1 MKQPFKALSK
11 ICLNNWHYIDRKI
24 LTLNEGINF
33 FTGHSGSGK
42 STVIDAI
49 QIVLYANTDG
59 RGFFNKAAAD
69 DSDRTLIEYLRGMV
83 NISENNES
91 QYLRNQNFSST
102 IVLELEQT
110 NTKEKQCV
118 GVVFDV
124 ETATNEISRL
134 FFWHTGGLLENSYR
148 TKSRC
153 LTTMEMREYLQ
164 RTFSPERF
172 YCGPSN
178 ERFRRQLYD
187 IYLGGLDM
195 EKFPRLFKRAIP
207 FRMNIKLED
216 FVKEYICMEQD
227 IHIEDL
233 QESVMQYGR
242 MRNKIEETLEE
253 IRQLTQIREIYQR
266 YDEKRKEVELCSYQI
281 DRLEMLQ
288 LEAKIQECRDKMK
301 NRQEEIAGLEGQ
313 KARLEEEQSALQKEY
328 EEIILRIA
336 NSGYSNLE
344 AELGAL
350 NETLERLR
358 NSKVRWQ
365 QTAERLAEWKNQ
377 DVTPNQTIWDIEKFA
392 DGDISEE
399 EMERLMESFR
409 DIQEEL
415 EEQRQETDADLR
427 KVKKEEKE
435 AREELKAL
443 KQGKKAYP
451 RELEEARYELR
462 NRLHERCGKFV
473 NVQIMADLL
482 DVKDERWQN
491 AVEGYMGNH
500 KLLLVVEPGYAK
512 AAMDIY
518 EEMDKK
524 KFFRAAVVD
533 TEKVS
538 KEAHQVRPGS
548 LAEEVRAKEPYV
560 QAYIDFF
567 LGNVMKCE
575 TIVELRECRIG
586 ITPDCVMYH
595 SYRLQ
600 HINPENYT
608 RRAYIGEISMRQRV
622 RQLEERCQ
630 KLQDERIPLQETLE
644 DIRKTMQ
651 LEMLNQP
658 IGDYLGWMADVKE
671 MPAKERKKAQITEKM
686 RKLKEES
693 VDAWE
698 LQKGELARQQD
709 EKKNQITKVQEGI
722 WGNRREI
729 DRLSE
734 EVLQAESALLE
745 QRRKLGVKLKVQLE
759 DGVAQNANAGGM
771 PRTDTAVELVEN
783 DSVENQDMN
792 MTTYE
797 QEFQKYLSGKKSTN
811 YDYLKRQR
819 ISELSPMREEEE
831 QNYQKLVEERS
842 SYIRSYPNRTFSTAI
857 RSNEPYEQLLESL
870 QCDDL
875 EAFKESA
882 KEQARSA
889 VEHFKDD
896 FIFKIRSAIREAYQ
910 RRDELNRIISGL
922 DFGKDKYQFVIT
934 KNKGADGRYYKM
946 FMDDSLQIHPSQL
959 TDSMENQLNMFTME
973 HEDQYGDLMNELIN
987 IFIPPENATK
997 EELEEAKKNMD
1008 KYADYRTY
1016 LSFDMQQIVKGEKD
1030 MTIGLGKMIKKN
1042 SGGEGQNPLYVAL
1055 LASFA
1060 QVYRINQSA
1069 KMQRNP
1075 TIRLVVLDEAF
1086 SKMDAE
1092 KVASCISLIR
1102 GLGFQ
1107 AIISATNDKIQNYLE
1122 NVDKTFV
1129 YANPNKKH
1137 ISIQEF
1143 EKKEFVELVE
1153 E

>member
-1 MKQPFKALSK
+1 MEKNQPFKALSK
-11 ICLNNWHYIDRKI
+11 ICLNNWHYIDKKI

-42 STVIDAI
+42 STVIDAL

-91 QYLRNQNFSST
+91 QYLRNHNFSST

-110 NTKEKQCV
+110 NTREKQCV

-134 FFWHTGGLLENSYR
+134 FFWHTGGLLENGYR
-148 TKSRC
+148 ADKRC
-153 LTTMEMREYLQ
+153 LTTIEMREYLL
-164 RTFSPERF
+164 RTYPPEQY

-207 FRMNIKLED
+207 FRMNIRLED

-253 IRQLTQIREIYQR
+253 IRCLQEIQDCFQKYKQLQREAGA
-266 YDEKRKEVELCSYQI
+266 CTYQI
-281 DRLEMLQ
+281 DKLEMLQ
-288 LEAKIQECRDKMK
+288 LGAKIHELSDKIEGRREEIS
-301 NRQEEIAGLEGQ
+301 RQETV
-313 KARLEEEQSALQKEY
+313 KSRLEEEEKGIQKEY
-328 EEIILRIA
+328 EEILLRIN

-344 AELGAL
+344 SELRNV
-350 NETLERLR
+350 NETLERLES
-358 NSKVRWQ
+358 NTSRWK
-365 QTAERLAEWKNQ
+365 QTADRLNEWK
-377 DVTPNQTIWDIEKFA
+377 DKDITPNQTVWDIEKFEK
-392 DGDISEE
+392 GNISEE
-399 EMERLMESFR
+399 ELTRLKESL
-409 DIQEEL
+409 QELKEEL
-415 EEQRQETDADLR
+415 EDERRDTDARLR
-427 KVKKEEKE
+427 KIKKEENE
-435 AREELKAL
+435 AREELKEL
-443 KQGKKAYP
+443 KQGRKAYP
-451 RELEEARYELR
+451 KELEEARYELR
-462 NRLHERCGKFV
+462 SRLHERCGKFI
-473 NVQIMADLL
+473 NVQILADLL
-482 DVKDERWQN
+482 DIRDERWHN
-491 AVEGYMGNH
+491 AVEGYLGNN
-500 KLLLVVEPGYAK
+500 KLLLVVEPKYAK
-512 AAMDIY
+512 DAMDIY

-524 KFFRAAVVD
+524 KFFRAAVLD
-533 TEKVS
+533 TQKVMES
-538 KEAHQVRPGS
+538 AKKKEHSVRAGS
-548 LAEEVRAKEPYV
+548 LAEEVTAKEEYV
-560 QAYIDFF
+560 RAYVDIF

-575 TIVELRECRIG
+575 NLGELRTSRVG
-586 ITPDCVMYH
+586 ITPDCILYH

-608 RRAYIGEISMRQRV
+608 RRAYIGETSMRQRI
-622 RQLEERCQ
+622 RQLDDRCQ
-630 KLQDERIPLQETLE
+630 ALQRERIPLAEFLE
-644 DIRKTMQ
+644 ELKKAGQ
-651 LEMLNQP
+651 LEGLHQP
-658 IGDYLGWMADVKE
+658 AADYLEWKSDMDKTAGKVRRKE
-671 MPAKERKKAQITEKM
+671 QLTEKMRQLREESVSAWETQKLDLIQRQEEKKAQI
-686 RKLKEES
+686 
-693 VDAWE
+693 
-698 LQKGELARQQD
+698 Q
-709 EKKNQITKVQEGI
+709 KVQEDI
-722 WGNRREI
+722 WKNKEFIGKCKSDNLELNAQLAGRERYFQKDTAYEETFRAFMEGRKSSNYEYLRRQRQGE
-729 DRLSE
+729 LVPLE
-734 EVLQAESALLE
+734 EKLE
-745 QRRKLGVKLKVQLE
+745 QAYQ
-759 DGVAQNANAGGM
+759 
-771 PRTDTAVELVEN
+771 ELV
-783 DSVENQDMN
+783 D
-792 MTTYE
+792 
-797 QEFQKYLSGKKSTN
+797 
-811 YDYLKRQR
+811 
-819 ISELSPMREEEE
+819 I
-831 QNYQKLVEERS
+831 RS
-842 SYIRSYPNRTFSTAI
+842 SYIQRYPNRTFSTSI
-857 RSNEPYEQLLESL
+857 KENGLYDRLLDSLGCDQLESYK
-870 QCDDL
+870 
-875 EAFKESA
+875 EAA

-910 RRDELNRIISGL
+910 RKDELNRIISRL

-934 KNKGADGRYYKM
+934 KNKGPDGKYYKM
-946 FMDDSLQIHPSQL
+946 FMDDSLQINPSQL
-959 TDSMENQLNMFTME
+959 TNAMENQLNMFTME
-973 HEDQYGDLMNELIN
+973 HEDQYGEMMNELIN
-987 IFIPPENATK
+987 IFIPPDNATR
-997 EELEEAKKNMD
+997 EELEETKKNMD

-1016 LSFDMQQIVKGEKD
+1016 LSFDMQQIVQGEKD
-1030 MTIGLGKMIKKN
+1030 MTIGLSKMIKKN

-1060 QVYRINQSA
+1060 QVYRINQSP
-1069 KMQRNP
+1069 KIQRNP

-1102 GLGFQ
+1102 GLGIQ

-1143 EKKEFVELVE
+1143 EKGEFTELVE
-1153 E
+1153 EE

>member
-1 MKQPFKALSK
+1 METKQPFKALSK

-42 STVIDAI
+42 STVIDAL

-91 QYLRNQNFSST
+91 QYLRNHNFSST

-110 NTKEKQCV
+110 NTHEKQCV

-124 ETATNEISRL
+124 ETATNEIGRL
-134 FFWHTGGLLENSYR
+134 FFWHTGGLLENGYR
-148 TKSRC
+148 ADKRC
-153 LTTMEMREYLQ
+153 LTTGEIREYLQ
-164 RTFSPERF
+164 RVFPPEQH

-253 IRQLTQIREIYQR
+253 IRRLKEIRESYGQYR
-266 YDEKRKEVELCSYQI
+266 ERRREAESCTYQI
-281 DRLEMLQ
+281 DKLEML
-288 LEAKIQECRDKMK
+288 LLRAKIQELSDKIGGREEEIS
-301 NRQEEIAGLEGQ
+301 RQETMQRRREEDA
-313 KARLEEEQSALQKEY
+313 ARIQKEY
-328 EEIILRIA
+328 EDVLLRIS
-336 NSGYSNLE
+336 NSGYSGLE
-344 AELGAL
+344 TELL
-350 NETLERLR
+350 SVNEALERLSS
-358 NSKVRWQ
+358 SKVKWE
-365 QTAERLAEWKNQ
+365 QTAGRLKDWTGCDAA
-377 DVTPNQTIWDIEKFA
+377 PNQVLWDIEKF
-392 DGDISEE
+392 GKGSITEGE
-399 EMERLMESFR
+399 LERLKESLAALR
-409 DIQEEL
+409 EEL
-415 EEQRQETDADLR
+415 EEERRETDSRLR
-427 KVKKEEKE
+427 KIKKEEHE
-435 AREELKAL
+435 AREELKEL
-443 KQGKKAYP
+443 RQGRKAYP
-451 RELEEARYELR
+451 KELEEARYELR

-473 NVQIMADLL
+473 NVQILADLL
-482 DVKDERWQN
+482 DIRDERWHN
-491 AVEGYMGNH
+491 AVEGYLGNN
-500 KLLLVVEPGYAK
+500 KLLLVVEPQYAK

-518 EEMDKK
+518 QEMDKK
-524 KFFRAAVVD
+524 KFFRAAVLD
-533 TEKVS
+533 TEKVLEEEHS
-538 KEAHQVRPGS
+538 VRPGA
-548 LAEEVRAKEPYV
+548 LAGEVTAREAHVK
-560 QAYIDFF
+560 AYIDFF

-575 TIVELRECRIG
+575 SVEELRRCRVG
-586 ITPDCVMYH
+586 VTPDCVLYH

-600 HINPENYT
+600 HMNPENYT
-608 RRAYIGEISMRQRV
+608 RRAYIGETSMRQRI
-622 RQLEERCQ
+622 RQLEEKCRT
-630 KLQDERIPLQETLE
+630 LQEERMPLQEMLE
-644 DIRKTMQ
+644 QFRKIGQ
-651 LEMLNQP
+651 FEGLLQP
-658 IGDYLGWMADVKE
+658 VSEYMEWLDDVGKI
-671 MPAKERKKAQITEKM
+671 PGKERQKKQLTEKM
-686 RKLKEES
+686 RTLREES
-693 VDAWE
+693 VSAWE
-698 LQKGELARQQD
+698 AEKLELMRRQE
-709 EKKNQITKVQEGI
+709 EKKMQIRTAQEEI
-722 WGNRREI
+722 WKNKEFISKCKSDSMEMHAQLADRERYFKEDAELEARFAQFMEGRR
-729 DRLSE
+729 
-734 EVLQAESALLE
+734 
-745 QRRKLGVKLKVQLE
+745 
-759 DGVAQNANAGGM
+759 
-771 PRTDTAVELVEN
+771 
-783 DSVENQDMN
+783 SV
-792 MTTYE
+792 
-797 QEFQKYLSGKKSTN
+797 N
-811 YDYLKRQR
+811 YDYLRRQR
-819 ISELSPMREEEE
+819 LGDRTPLEEKKERAYQEL
-831 QNYQKLVEERS
+831 VDIRS
-842 SYIRSYPNRTFSTAI
+842 SYTQRYPNRTFSASI
-857 RSNEPYEQLLESL
+857 KDNGPYDRLLESL
-870 QCDDL
+870 ECDDL
-875 EAFKESA
+875 EGYKEA
-882 KEQARSA
+882 AREQARSA

-910 RRDELNRIISGL
+910 RKDELNRIISRL

-934 KNKGADGRYYKM
+934 KNKGPDGKYYRM
-946 FMDDSLQIHPSQL
+946 FMDDSLKINPSQL
-959 TDSMENQLNMFTME
+959 THAMENQLNMFTME
-973 HEDQYGDLMNELIN
+973 HEDQYGDMMNELIN
-987 IFIPPENATK
+987 IFIPPENATR

-1016 LSFDMQQIVKGEKD
+1016 LSFDMQQIVQGEKD
-1030 MTIGLGKMIKKN
+1030 MTIGLSKMIKKN

-1060 QVYRINQSA
+1060 QVYRINLSP
-1069 KMQRNP
+1069 KIHRSP

-1143 EKKEFVELVE
+1143 ERTEFGELVE
-1153 E
+1153 EE

>member
-1 MKQPFKALSK
+1 METKQPFKALSK

-42 STVIDAI
+42 STVIDAL

-59 RGFFNKAAAD
+59 RRFFNKAAAD

-91 QYLRNQNFSST
+91 QYLRNHNFSST

-110 NTKEKQCV
+110 NTHEKQCV

-124 ETATNEISRL
+124 ETATNEIGRL
-134 FFWHTGGLLENSYR
+134 FFWHTGGLLENGYR
-148 TKSRC
+148 ADKRC
-153 LTTMEMREYLQ
+153 LTTGEIREYLQ
-164 RTFSPERF
+164 RVFPPEQH

-253 IRQLTQIREIYQR
+253 IRRLKEIRESYGQYR
-266 YDEKRKEVELCSYQI
+266 ERRRDAESCTYQI
-281 DRLEMLQ
+281 DKLEMLQ
-288 LEAKIQECRDKMK
+288 LRAKIQELSDKIGGREEEIS
-301 NRQEEIAGLEGQ
+301 RQETMQRRREEDA
-313 KARLEEEQSALQKEY
+313 ARIQKEY
-328 EEIILRIA
+328 EDVLLRIS
-336 NSGYSNLE
+336 NSGYSGLE
-344 AELGAL
+344 TELL
-350 NETLERLR
+350 SVNEALERLGS
-358 NSKVRWQ
+358 SKVKWE
-365 QTAERLAEWKNQ
+365 QTAVRLRDWSGCDAA
-377 DVTPNQTIWDIEKFA
+377 PNQVLWDIQKF
-392 DGDISEE
+392 GKGNITEGE
-399 EMERLMESFR
+399 LVRLKESLAALR
-409 DIQEEL
+409 EEL
-415 EEQRQETDADLR
+415 EEERRETDSRLR
-427 KVKKEEKE
+427 KIKKEEHE
-435 AREELKAL
+435 AREELKEL
-443 KQGKKAYP
+443 RQGRKAYP
-451 RELEEARYELR
+451 KELEEARYELR

-473 NVQIMADLL
+473 NVQILADLL
-482 DVKDERWQN
+482 DIRDERWHN
-491 AVEGYMGNH
+491 AVEGYLGNN
-500 KLLLVVEPGYAK
+500 KLLLVVEPQYAK

-518 EEMDKK
+518 QEMDKK
-524 KFFRAAVVD
+524 KFFRAAVLD
-533 TEKVS
+533 TEKVL
-538 KEAHQVRPGS
+538 EEEHPVRPGA
-548 LAEEVRAKEPYV
+548 LAGEVIAREAHVK
-560 QAYIDFF
+560 AYIDFF

-575 TIVELRECRIG
+575 SVEELRRCRVG
-586 ITPDCVMYH
+586 VTPDCVLYH

-600 HINPENYT
+600 HMNPENYT
-608 RRAYIGEISMRQRV
+608 RRAYIGETSMRQRI
-622 RQLEERCQ
+622 RQLDEKCRALQEERM
-630 KLQDERIPLQETLE
+630 PLQEMLE
-644 DIRKTMQ
+644 QFRKIGLYEGLLQPVSEYM
-651 LEMLNQP
+651 EWLN
-658 IGDYLGWMADVKE
+658 DVGKI
-671 MPAKERKKAQITEKM
+671 PGKERQKKQLTEKM
-686 RKLKEES
+686 RTLREES
-693 VDAWE
+693 VSAWE
-698 LQKGELARQQD
+698 GEKLELMRRQE
-709 EKKNQITKVQEGI
+709 EKKMQIRTAQEEI
-722 WGNRREI
+722 WKNKEFISKCKSDSLEMHAQLADRERYFKEDAEFEELFAQFMEGRR
-729 DRLSE
+729 
-734 EVLQAESALLE
+734 
-745 QRRKLGVKLKVQLE
+745 
-759 DGVAQNANAGGM
+759 
-771 PRTDTAVELVEN
+771 
-783 DSVENQDMN
+783 SV
-792 MTTYE
+792 
-797 QEFQKYLSGKKSTN
+797 N
-811 YDYLKRQR
+811 YDYLRRQR
-819 ISELSPMREEEE
+819 LGDRAPLEEKKERAYQEL
-831 QNYQKLVEERS
+831 VDIRS
-842 SYIRSYPNRTFSTAI
+842 SYTQRYPNRTFSASI
-857 RSNEPYEQLLESL
+857 KDNVPYDRLLESL
-870 QCDDL
+870 ECDDL
-875 EAFKESA
+875 EGYKEA
-882 KEQARSA
+882 AREQARSA

-910 RRDELNRIISGL
+910 RKDELNRIISRL

-934 KNKGADGRYYKM
+934 KNKGPDGKYYRM
-946 FMDDSLQIHPSQL
+946 FMDDSLKINPSQL
-959 TDSMENQLNMFTME
+959 SQAMENQLNMFTME
-973 HEDQYGDLMNELIN
+973 HEDQYGEMMNELIN
-987 IFIPPENATK
+987 IFIPPENATR

-1016 LSFDMQQIVKGEKD
+1016 LSFDMQQIVQGEKD
-1030 MTIGLGKMIKKN
+1030 MTIGLSKMIKKN

-1060 QVYRINQSA
+1060 QVYRINLSP
-1069 KMQRNP
+1069 KIHRNP

-1143 EKKEFVELVE
+1143 ERTEFGELVE
-1153 E
+1153 AE

>member
-1 MKQPFKALSK
+1 METKQPFKALSK

-42 STVIDAI
+42 STVIDAL

-59 RGFFNKAAAD
+59 RRFFNKAAAD

-91 QYLRNQNFSST
+91 QYLRNHNFSST

-110 NTKEKQCV
+110 NTHEKQCV

-124 ETATNEISRL
+124 ETATNEIGRL
-134 FFWHTGGLLENSYR
+134 FFWHTGGLLENGYR
-148 TKSRC
+148 ADKRC
-153 LTTMEMREYLQ
+153 LTTGEIREYLQ
-164 RTFSPERF
+164 RVFPPEQH

-253 IRQLTQIREIYQR
+253 IRRLKEIRESYGQYR
-266 YDEKRKEVELCSYQI
+266 ERRRDAESCTYQI
-281 DRLEMLQ
+281 DKLEMLQ
-288 LEAKIQECRDKMK
+288 LRAKIQELSDKIGGREEEIS
-301 NRQEEIAGLEGQ
+301 RQETMQRRREEDA
-313 KARLEEEQSALQKEY
+313 ARIQKEY
-328 EEIILRIA
+328 EDVLLRIS
-336 NSGYSNLE
+336 NSGYSGLE
-344 AELGAL
+344 TELL
-350 NETLERLR
+350 SVNEALERLGS
-358 NSKVRWQ
+358 SKVKWE
-365 QTAERLAEWKNQ
+365 QTAVRLRDWAGC
-377 DVTPNQTIWDIEKFA
+377 DAAPNQVLWDIEKF
-392 DGDISEE
+392 GKGNITEGE
-399 EMERLMESFR
+399 LERLKESLAALR
-409 DIQEEL
+409 EEL
-415 EEQRQETDADLR
+415 EEERRETDSRLR
-427 KVKKEEKE
+427 KIKKEEHE
-435 AREELKAL
+435 AREELKEL
-443 KQGKKAYP
+443 RQGRKAYP
-451 RELEEARYELR
+451 KELEEARYELR

-473 NVQIMADLL
+473 NVQILADLL
-482 DVKDERWQN
+482 DIRDERWHN
-491 AVEGYMGNH
+491 AVEGYLGNN
-500 KLLLVVEPGYAK
+500 KLLLVVEPQYAK

-518 EEMDKK
+518 QELDKK
-524 KFFRAAVVD
+524 KFFRAAVLD
-533 TEKVS
+533 TEKVLEEEHS
-538 KEAHQVRPGS
+538 VRPGA
-548 LAEEVRAKEPYV
+548 LAGEVTAREAHVK
-560 QAYIDFF
+560 AYIDFF

-575 TIVELRECRIG
+575 SVEELRRCRVG
-586 ITPDCVMYH
+586 VTPDCVLYH

-600 HINPENYT
+600 HMNPENYT
-608 RRAYIGEISMRQRV
+608 RRAYIGETSMRQRI
-622 RQLEERCQ
+622 RQLDEKCRALQEERM
-630 KLQDERIPLQETLE
+630 PLQEMLE
-644 DIRKTMQ
+644 QFRKIGQ
-651 LEMLNQP
+651 YEGLLQP
-658 IGDYLGWMADVKE
+658 VSEYIEWLDDVGKI
-671 MPAKERKKAQITEKM
+671 PGKERQKKQLTEKM
-686 RKLKEES
+686 RTLREES
-693 VDAWE
+693 VSAWE
-698 LQKGELARQQD
+698 GEKLELMRRQE
-709 EKKNQITKVQEGI
+709 EKKMQIRTAQEEI
-722 WGNRREI
+722 WKNKEFISKCKSDSLEMHAQLADRERYFKEDAEFEELFAQFMEGRRT
-729 DRLSE
+729 
-734 EVLQAESALLE
+734 V
-745 QRRKLGVKLKVQLE
+745 
-759 DGVAQNANAGGM
+759 
-771 PRTDTAVELVEN
+771 
-783 DSVENQDMN
+783 
-792 MTTYE
+792 
-797 QEFQKYLSGKKSTN
+797 N
-811 YDYLKRQR
+811 YDYLRRQR
-819 ISELSPMREEEE
+819 LGDRAPLEEKKERAYQEL
-831 QNYQKLVEERS
+831 VDIRS
-842 SYIRSYPNRTFSTAI
+842 SYTQRYPNRTFSASI
-857 RSNEPYEQLLESL
+857 KDNVPYDRLLESL
-870 QCDDL
+870 ECDDL
-875 EAFKESA
+875 EGYKEA
-882 KEQARSA
+882 AREQARSA

-910 RRDELNRIISGL
+910 RKDELNRIISRL

-934 KNKGADGRYYKM
+934 KNKGPDGKYYRM
-946 FMDDSLQIHPSQL
+946 FMDDSLKINPSQL
-959 TDSMENQLNMFTME
+959 SQAMENQLNMFTME
-973 HEDQYGDLMNELIN
+973 HEDQYGEMMNELIN
-987 IFIPPENATK
+987 IFIPPENATR

-1016 LSFDMQQIVKGEKD
+1016 LSFDMQQIVQGEKD
-1030 MTIGLGKMIKKN
+1030 MTIGLSKMIKKN

-1060 QVYRINQSA
+1060 QVYRINLSP
-1069 KMQRNP
+1069 KIHRNP

-1143 EKKEFVELVE
+1143 ERTEFGELVE
-1153 E
+1153 AE

>member
-1 MKQPFKALSK
+1 METKQPFKALSK

-24 LTLNEGINF
+24 LMLNEGINF

-42 STVIDAI
+42 STVIDAL

-91 QYLRNQNFSST
+91 QYLRNHNFSST

-110 NTKEKQCV
+110 NTHEKQCV

-124 ETATNEISRL
+124 ETATNEIGRL
-134 FFWHTGGLLENSYR
+134 FFWHTGGLLENGYR
-148 TKSRC
+148 ADKRC
-153 LTTMEMREYLQ
+153 LTTGEIREYLQ
-164 RTFSPERF
+164 RVFPPEQH

-253 IRQLTQIREIYQR
+253 IRRLKEIRESYGQYR
-266 YDEKRKEVELCSYQI
+266 ERRREAESCTYQI
-281 DRLEMLQ
+281 DKLEML
-288 LEAKIQECRDKMK
+288 LLRAKIQELSDKIGGREEEIS
-301 NRQEEIAGLEGQ
+301 RQETMQRRREEDA
-313 KARLEEEQSALQKEY
+313 ARIQKEY
-328 EEIILRIA
+328 EDVLLRIS
-336 NSGYSNLE
+336 NSGYSGLE
-344 AELGAL
+344 TELL
-350 NETLERLR
+350 SVNEALERL
-358 NSKVRWQ
+358 NSSKVKWE
-365 QTAERLAEWKNQ
+365 QTAGRLKDWTGCDAA
-377 DVTPNQTIWDIEKFA
+377 PNQVLWDIEKF
-392 DGDISEE
+392 GKGSITEGE
-399 EMERLMESFR
+399 LERLKESLAALR
-409 DIQEEL
+409 EEL
-415 EEQRQETDADLR
+415 EEERRETDSRLR
-427 KVKKEEKE
+427 KIKKEEHE
-435 AREELKAL
+435 AREELKEL
-443 KQGKKAYP
+443 RQGRKAYP
-451 RELEEARYELR
+451 KELEEARYELR

-473 NVQIMADLL
+473 NVQILADLL
-482 DVKDERWQN
+482 DIRDERWHN
-491 AVEGYMGNH
+491 AVEGYLGNN
-500 KLLLVVEPGYAK
+500 KLLLVVEPQYAK

-518 EEMDKK
+518 QEMDKK
-524 KFFRAAVVD
+524 KFFRAAVLD
-533 TEKVS
+533 TEKVLEEEHS
-538 KEAHQVRPGS
+538 VRPGA
-548 LAEEVRAKEPYV
+548 LAGEVTAREAHVK
-560 QAYIDFF
+560 AYIDFF

-575 TIVELRECRIG
+575 SVEELRRCRVG
-586 ITPDCVMYH
+586 VTPDCVLYH

-600 HINPENYT
+600 HMNPENYT
-608 RRAYIGEISMRQRV
+608 RRAYIGETSMRQRI
-622 RQLEERCQ
+622 RQLEEKCRT
-630 KLQDERIPLQETLE
+630 LQEERMPLQEMLE
-644 DIRKTMQ
+644 QFRKIGQ
-651 LEMLNQP
+651 FEGLLQP
-658 IGDYLGWMADVKE
+658 VSEYMEWLDDVGKI
-671 MPAKERKKAQITEKM
+671 PGKERQKKQLTEKM
-686 RKLKEES
+686 RTLREES
-693 VDAWE
+693 VSAWE
-698 LQKGELARQQD
+698 AEKLELMRRQE
-709 EKKNQITKVQEGI
+709 EKKMQIRTAQEEI
-722 WGNRREI
+722 WKNKEFISKCKSDSLEMHAQLADRERYFKEDAELEALFAQFMEGRR
-729 DRLSE
+729 
-734 EVLQAESALLE
+734 
-745 QRRKLGVKLKVQLE
+745 
-759 DGVAQNANAGGM
+759 
-771 PRTDTAVELVEN
+771 
-783 DSVENQDMN
+783 SV
-792 MTTYE
+792 
-797 QEFQKYLSGKKSTN
+797 N
-811 YDYLKRQR
+811 YDYLRRQR
-819 ISELSPMREEEE
+819 LGDRTPLEEKKERAYQEL
-831 QNYQKLVEERS
+831 VDIRS
-842 SYIRSYPNRTFSTAI
+842 SYTQRYPNRTFSASI
-857 RSNEPYEQLLESL
+857 KDNGPYDRLLESL
-870 QCDDL
+870 ECDDL
-875 EAFKESA
+875 EGYKEA
-882 KEQARSA
+882 AREQARSA

-910 RRDELNRIISGL
+910 RKDELNRIISRL

-934 KNKGADGRYYKM
+934 KNKGPDGKYYRM
-946 FMDDSLQIHPSQL
+946 FMDDSLKINPSQL
-959 TDSMENQLNMFTME
+959 THAMENQLNMFTME
-973 HEDQYGDLMNELIN
+973 HEDQYGDMMNELIN
-987 IFIPPENATK
+987 IFIPPENATR

-1016 LSFDMQQIVKGEKD
+1016 LSFDMQQIVQGEKD
-1030 MTIGLGKMIKKN
+1030 MTIGLSKMIKKN

-1060 QVYRINQSA
+1060 QVYRINLSP
-1069 KMQRNP
+1069 KIHRNP

-1143 EKKEFVELVE
+1143 ERTEFGELVE
-1153 E
+1153 EE